1 MNTQAPNNQGEQE
14 IDLVQ
19 ISKKISAFF
28 DGISTSIFRGIQFF
42 IHNLKVISLL
52 VVIGFGVGLF
62 LDKTQKQFNNEI
74 IVKPNFESVDY
85 LYSKIDLIQSKIQ
98 TNDTAFFKAIGIPNS
113 PKITKISIE
122 PIIDVFKF
130 VNNNE
135 QNLEVLKL
143 ITANSDLKS
152 IVNEKTT
159 VKNYPFYS
167 IVFTT
172 NGVLKDEQTAKAL
185 LNYFNTS
192 PYYSKIQ
199 KRQLAN
205 IAQRIKENNQLVT
218 QIDAVLNNFSNA
230 QSAGYQKSDKL
241 VYYNE
246 NTQLNDII
254 KTKDGLLREN
264 ANLKLE
270 LIIADKIVKE
280 NSVVINILKK
290 EAIEGKLK
298 FILPILF
305 IIIYILTYHFK
316 KFYQRHSEIE
326 KINKPQS

>member
-62 LDKTQKQFNNEI
+62 FDKTQKQFNNEI

-172 NGVLKDEQTAKAL
+172 NGVLKDEQTVKAL
-185 LNYFNTS
+185 LNYINTS
-192 PYYSKIQ
+192 SYYSRIQKIQ
-199 KRQLAN
+199 LTN
-205 IAQRIKENNQLVT
+205 IAQRIKENNQLVA
-218 QIDAVLNNFSNA
+218 QIDAVLNKFSNT
-230 QSAGYQKSDKL
+230 QTGYQKSDKL

-270 LIIADKIVKE
+270 LITSDKIVKE

-290 EAIEGKLK
+290 EAIDGKLK

-305 IIIYILTYHFK
+305 ILIYLLTYHFK

>member
-62 LDKTQKQFNNEI
+62 FDKTQKQFNNEI

-172 NGVLKDEQTAKAL
+172 NGVLKDEQTVKAL
-185 LNYFNTS
+185 LNYINTS
-192 PYYSKIQ
+192 SYYSRIQKIQ
-199 KRQLAN
+199 LTN
-205 IAQRIKENNQLVT
+205 IAQRIKENNQLVA
-218 QIDAVLNNFSNA
+218 QIDAVLNNFSNT
-230 QSAGYQKSDKL
+230 QTGYQKSDKL

-270 LIIADKIVKE
+270 LITSDKIVKE
-280 NSVVINILKK
+280 NSVVVNVMKK

-305 IIIYILTYHFK
+305 ILIYLLTYHFK

>member
-159 VKNYPFYS
+159 VKNYPFYPNT
-167 IVFTT
+167 V
-172 NGVLKDEQTAKAL
+172 GVM
-185 LNYFNTS
+185 S
-192 PYYSKIQ
+192 S
-199 KRQLAN
+199 
-205 IAQRIKENNQLVT
+205 
-218 QIDAVLNNFSNA
+218 
-230 QSAGYQKSDKL
+230 
-241 VYYNE
+241 
-246 NTQLNDII
+246 
-254 KTKDGLLREN
+254 
-264 ANLKLE
+264 
-270 LIIADKIVKE
+270 
-280 NSVVINILKK
+280 
-290 EAIEGKLK
+290 
-298 FILPILF
+298 
-305 IIIYILTYHFK
+305 
-316 KFYQRHSEIE
+316 
-326 KINKPQS
+326 

>member
-1 MNTQAPNNQGEQE
+1 M
-14 IDLVQ
+14 
-19 ISKKISAFF
+19 K
-28 DGISTSIFRGIQFF
+28 
-42 IHNLKVISLL
+42 
-52 VVIGFGVGLF
+52 
-62 LDKTQKQFNNEI
+62 
-74 IVKPNFESVDY
+74 
-85 LYSKIDLIQSKIQ
+85 
-98 TNDTAFFKAIGIPNS
+98 
-113 PKITKISIE
+113 
-122 PIIDVFKF
+122 
-130 VNNNE
+130 
-135 QNLEVLKL
+135 
-143 ITANSDLKS
+143 KS
-152 IVNEKTT
+152 IAAIAFIFLGFNALNAEDKPQLPPLPVEAFKIENKMATT

-167 IVFTT
+167 IVFIT

-280 NSVVINILKK
+280 NSVVINILEK

-305 IIIYILTYHFK
+305 ILIYLLTYHFK

>member
-1 MNTQAPNNQGEQE
+1 MNTQSPNNQEEQE

-28 DGISTSIFRGIQFF
+28 EGISVSIFRGIQF
-42 IHNLKVISLL
+42 IVNNLKIILLL

-98 TNDTAFFKAIGIPNS
+98 TNDTAFFKAIGIANS
-113 PKITKISIE
+113 PRITNITIE

-172 NGVLKDEQTAKAL
+172 NGILKDEKTANAL
-185 LNYFNTS
+185 LNYINTS
-192 PYYSKIQ
+192 SYYSRIQKIQ
-199 KRQLAN
+199 LTN
-205 IAQRIKENNQLVT
+205 IAQRIKENNQLVA
-218 QIDAVLNNFSNA
+218 QIDAVLNKFSNT
-230 QSAGYQKSDKL
+230 QTGYQKSDKL

-270 LIIADKIVKE
+270 LITSDKIVKE
-280 NSVVINILKK
+280 NSVVINVLKK

-305 IIIYILTYHFK
+305 VALFVFFVLAKSFYK
-316 KFYQRHSEIE
+316 KQKALLS
-326 KINKPQS
+326 

>member
-1 MNTQAPNNQGEQE
+1 MSTPSHSDQGDQE

-28 DGISTSIFRGIQFF
+28 NEISVSIFRGIQFF
-42 IHNLKVISLL
+42 INNLKIILFLILL
-52 VVIGFGVGLF
+52 GFGLGLV
-62 LDKTQKQFNNEI
+62 LDQTQKQFNNEI

-85 LYSKIDLIQSKIQ
+85 LFSKIDLIQSKIQ
-98 TNDTAFFKAIGIPNS
+98 TNDTAFFKGIGIANGL
-113 PKITKISIE
+113 KITKISIE
-122 PIIDVFKF
+122 PIVDVFRF
-130 VNNNE
+130 VNNND

-143 ITANSDLKS
+143 ITTNGDLKS

-172 NGVLKDEQTAKAL
+172 NGILKDEKIAHAL
-185 LNYFNTS
+185 LNFINTS
-192 PYYSKIQ
+192 SYYTKIQ
-199 KRQLAN
+199 KIQLTN
-205 IAQRIKENNQLVT
+205 IAQRIRENNQLVA
-218 QIDAVLNNFSNA
+218 QIDAILNKFSTT
-230 QSAGYQKSDKL
+230 QTGYQKTDKL

-254 KTKDGLLREN
+254 KTKNGLLREN

-270 LIIADKIVKE
+270 LITSDKIVKE
-280 NSVVINILKK
+280 NSIVINVLKK

-305 IIIYILTYHFK
+305 ILIYLFTYRFK
-316 KFYQRHSEIE
+316 KFYQKHS